1 MRNDYEMVTVKEY
14 VEELSESEEY
24 VLTSVENYLNEL
36 TKDEQAA

>member
-14 VEELSESEEY
+14 VEELSESEKY